1 MKIENGEFRISET
14 MDNSETL
21 FLDALVQISFKT
33 ADKGKIR
40 WRRGFVSVFAI
51 DLATYNPLGLPTTI
65 LEMLRVLKKNT
76 VYKSTPLSFSRAF
89 GGYLPERFGVLI
101 ENRCGVDIELL
112 RNPIKGLQ
120 NEIR

>member
-1 MKIENGEFRISET
+1 MNIKNGEFRISQT
-14 MDNSETL
+14 IDNSETL
-21 FLDALVQISFKT
+21 FLDALIQISIKT

-40 WRRGFVSVFAI
+40 WKRGFVSFFAI

-65 LEMLRVLKKNT
+65 LEMLRVLKKDT

-101 ENRCGVDIELL
+101 ENRCGIDIELL
-112 RNPIKGLQ
+112 PSPIKGLD
-120 NEIR
+120 N